1 MQKGRSKQKTQKTK
15 QAPQTPTEKP
25 LFPMRINKFLALKNH
40 ATRRGADELI
50 SQKKV
55 FINGVLAVLGSKVA
69 EHDIVEVRRKANTA
83 PKYAYY
89 AYNKPIGLVTSAQT
103 PSEKD
108 IVRSLPKE
116 ISKLKLFPLGRLD
129 KNSHGLIILTN
140 DGRVT
145 DRLLNPKYEHE
156 KEYEVTVTKPLR
168 ANFREKIGAGVNI
181 EGYITKP
188 AKVKI
193 LNERKFL
200 ITLVEGKT
208 HQIRRMMS
216 ALFNEVAD
224 LKRVGVMNIRL
235 DNLPVGAF
243 REITGPEL
251 EVFLNTLNLTV
262 S

>member
-1 MQKGRSKQKTQKTK
+1 MQKPRPKPQQRRPETRSK
-15 QAPQTPTEKP
+15 TPTP
-25 LFPMRINKFLALKNH
+25 GPATFPMRINKYLALKNH
-40 ATRRGADELI
+40 ATRRGADELV

-55 FINGVLAVLGSKVA
+55 FINGTLAVLGSKVE
-69 EHDIVEVRRKANTA
+69 EHDIVEVRRKANTI
-83 PKYAYY
+83 PQYSYI
-89 AYNKPIGLVTSAQT
+89 AYNKPVGLVTSAQT
-103 PSEKD
+103 PSEQD

-156 KEYEVTVTKPLR
+156 KEYEVTVAKPLR
-168 ANFREKIGAGVNI
+168 ANFREKIEKGVNI

-193 LNERKFL
+193 INERKFL

-235 DNLPVGAF
+235 DNLPLGGYRA
-243 REITGPEL
+243 ITGEEL
-251 EVFLNTLNLTV
+251 STFLQSLSL
-262 S
+262 

>member
-1 MQKGRSKQKTQKTK
+1 
-15 QAPQTPTEKP
+15 
-25 LFPMRINKFLALKNH
+25 MRINKYLALKNH
-40 ATRRGADELI
+40 ATRRGADEII

-55 FINGVLAVLGSKVA
+55 FINGTLAVLGDKVA
-69 EHDIVEVRRKANTA
+69 ETDIVEVRRKANTL
-83 PKYAYY
+83 PQYDYF
-89 AYNKPIGLVTSAQT
+89 AYNKAVGLVTSAQT
-103 PSEKD
+103 PHEQD
-108 IVRSLPKE
+108 IVRSLPVEMK
-116 ISKLKLFPLGRLD
+116 KLKLFPLGRLD

-156 KEYEVTVTKPLR
+156 KEYEVTTLKPLR
-168 ANFREKIGAGVNI
+168 TNFREKIGKGVNI

-216 ALFNEVAD
+216 ALFNEVVD
-224 LKRVGVMNIRL
+224 LKRVSVMNIRL
-235 DNLPVGAF
+235 NNLPEGSY
-243 REITGPEL
+243 RPITKEEL
-251 EVFLNTLNLTV
+251 PIFLESLNLLN

>member
-1 MQKGRSKQKTQKTK
+1 MENRRSKQKPRQVKPAQKT
-15 QAPQTPTEKP
+15 APAGP

-40 ATRRGADELI
+40 ATRRGADELVA
-50 SQKKV
+50 QKKV
-55 FINGVLAVLGSKVA
+55 FINGTLAVLGSKVA

-89 AYNKPIGLVTSAQT
+89 AFNKPIGLVTSAQT

-168 ANFREKIGAGVNI
+168 ANFREKIETGVNI

-188 AKVKI
+188 AKVKL

-235 DNLPVGAF
+235 DNLPQGAF

-251 EVFLNTLNLTV
+251 SAFLASLNL
-262 S
+262 